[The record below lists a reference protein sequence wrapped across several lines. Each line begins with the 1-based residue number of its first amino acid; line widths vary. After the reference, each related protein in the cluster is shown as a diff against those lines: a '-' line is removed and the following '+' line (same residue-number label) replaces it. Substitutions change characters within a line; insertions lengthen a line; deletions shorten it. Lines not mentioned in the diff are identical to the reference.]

1 LARAEVVDVEIA
13 PSLARKQQR
22 RAVAILDPVERV
34 ERASLE
40 WDRSQA
46 RLCFRDLELA
56 ASEGTA
62 HVDDPFLAVN
72 VALLEGD
79 PLRRPDP
86 CSGREQDHRP
96 VPRPDRRPECF
107 QFGPGLERLLP
118 LPPSHWAV

>member
-1 LARAEVVDVEIA
+1 MSGAEPEGCEGVPEIAVPPHRLSARRVLGRPPLERAEVVDVEIA

-22 RAVAILDPVERV
+22 RAVAILDPVECV

-79 PLRRPDP
+79 PLRRPEP
-86 CSGREQDHRP
+86 CCG
-96 VPRPDRRPECF
+96 
-107 QFGPGLERLLP
+107 
-118 LPPSHWAV
+118 